1 MATRSKPATT
11 VAAKPVAKPVA
22 KPAAKPA
29 AKPVATPVAKP
40 SAKPA
45 RKSAVKSLA
54 SESPAPKRAKAV
66 ATVGKEAS
74 SLRFYLTPELQ
85 IKVDA
90 VLALIERSPEPATH
104 GEALADLVVELTD
117 AGMYY
122 FYLRALKSAQVGFV
136 VEQSAR
142 LALSGASSL
151 ISSVCRRYLVRM
163 DDAQLA
169 VVVRHIR
176 ELAR

>member
-11 VAAKPVAKPVA
+11 AAAKTTVKPVGKTAVKPLTKAAAKPVAKGTA
-22 KPAAKPA
+22 LE
-29 AKPVATPVAKP
+29 T
-40 SAKPA
+40 
-45 RKSAVKSLA
+45 
-54 SESPAPKRAKAV
+54 PAPKRAKAV
-66 ATVGKEAS
+66 AAVGKDAAKAS
-74 SLRFYLTPELQ
+74 FLRFYLTPEMQHKL
-85 IKVDA
+85 DA
-90 VLALIERSPEPATH
+90 VLTLIEESAEPASH

-117 AGMYY
+117 AGMNY
-122 FYLRALKSAQVGFV
+122 FYLRALKSAKVGFV

-151 ISSVCRRYLVRM
+151 ISSVCRRYIVRM

-169 VVVRHIR
+169 AIVRHIR

>member
-11 VAAKPVAKPVA
+11 AAAKPGAKPLT
-22 KPAAKPA
+22 KPAAKPLAKGA
-29 AKPVATPVAKP
+29 AEEA
-40 SAKPA
+40 PA
-45 RKSAVKSLA
+45 AR
-54 SESPAPKRAKAV
+54 RAKAV
-66 ATVGKEAS
+66 TAVGKDAAKAPF
-74 SLRFYLTPELQ
+74 LRFYLTPEMQ
-85 IKVDA
+85 HKVDA
-90 VLALIERSPEPATH
+90 VLTLIEESQEPASH

-117 AGMYY
+117 AGMSY

-142 LALSGASSL
+142 LALSGAASL

-163 DDAQLA
+163 DDAQLTA
-169 VVVRHIR
+169 IVRHIR

>member
-11 VAAKPVAKPVA
+11 AAAKTAVKPVGKTA
-22 KPAAKPA
+22 VKPLTKPAAKPA
-29 AKPVATPVAKP
+29 AKST
-40 SAKPA
+40 
-45 RKSAVKSLA
+45 AVEA
-54 SESPAPKRAKAV
+54 PAPKRAKA
-66 ATVGKEAS
+66 AAAVGKDAAKAS
-74 SLRFYLTPELQ
+74 FLRFYLPAEMQ
-85 IKVDA
+85 VKVDA
-90 VLALIERSPEPATH
+90 VLAQIEESPEPASH
-104 GEALADLVVELTD
+104 SEALADLVVELTD
-117 AGMYY
+117 AGMNY

-142 LALSGASSL
+142 LALSGAASL

-169 VVVRHIR
+169 AIVRHIR